1 MNNDS
6 RLPGLAKGLIF
17 KIAAIV
23 RECNDA
29 QRRMAEIRSAPD
41 RFGTRPDVA
50 PDTYGE
56 FLFRTSG
63 PLQREPSAQDR
74 ARRNALR

>member
-1 MNNDS
+1 MNS
-6 RLPGLAKGLIF
+6 ARGPEGLARGIFF
-17 KIAAIV
+17 KIVEIV

-29 QRRMAEIRSAPD
+29 QRRMAVIRSAPD
-41 RFGTRPDVA
+41 RLAGRRDVA

-63 PLQREPSAQDR
+63 PLWREPSAQ
-74 ARRNALR
+74 ARTRR

>member
-1 MNNDS
+1 MNS
-6 RLPGLAKGLIF
+6 GSGPEGLARGLF
-17 KIAAIV
+17 LKIVEIV

-29 QRRMAEIRSAPD
+29 QRRMAVIRSAPD
-41 RFGTRPDVA
+41 RLAARRDVA

-63 PLQREPSAQDR
+63 PLWREPSAQAR
-74 ARRNALR
+74 ARR

>member
-1 MNNDS
+1 MSSES
-6 RLPGLAKGLIF
+6 RPEGLAKGLFF
-17 KIAAIV
+17 KIVEIV

-29 QRRMAEIRSAPD
+29 QRRMAVIRSAPD
-41 RFGTRPDVA
+41 RLAGQRDVA

-63 PLQREPSAQDR
+63 VLQREPSAR
-74 ARRNALR
+74 ARTRR